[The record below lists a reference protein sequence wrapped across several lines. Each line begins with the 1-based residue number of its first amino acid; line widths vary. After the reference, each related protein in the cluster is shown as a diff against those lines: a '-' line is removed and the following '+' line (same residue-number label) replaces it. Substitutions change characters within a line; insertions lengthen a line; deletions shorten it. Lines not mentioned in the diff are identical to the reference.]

1 MIITDIFN
9 DTVELTDERWHHI
22 IKEHPEIEP
31 YKEKVQEVLSM
42 PDYVKRSLRDSEV
55 LLYYKFY
62 SAIYDGKYML
72 VVAKKGLR
80 SFILTCYI
88 TDIIKR
94 GETLWEKK

>member
-1 MIITDIFN
+1 
-9 DTVELTDERWHHI
+9 
-22 IKEHPEIEP
+22 
-31 YKEKVQEVLSM
+31 M
-42 PDYVKRSLRDSEV
+42 PDYVKRSLRDSGV

-62 SAIYDGKYML
+62 SDIYDGKFML

-94 GETLWEKK
+94 AETLWEKK